1 MNNYTMPDW
10 AYDTLK
16 NDNLQV
22 YENSSGKIIISQV
35 NERYEEDIMTPQAII
50 DYLRSIRKKPVVM
63 HPEDPFIGRH
73 VAKRDIIA
81 VLSERVSIDRINELN
96 ANYAKG
102 PMGGI

>member
-1 MNNYTMPDW
+1 MPNW

-35 NERYEEDIMTPQAII
+35 NERHEEDIMTPQAII
-50 DYLRSIRKKPVVM
+50 SYLKSIKKKPVVM

-73 VAKRDIIA
+73 ISKKDIIA
-81 VLSERVSIDRINELN
+81 VLSER
-96 ANYAKG
+96 G
-102 PMGGI
+102 